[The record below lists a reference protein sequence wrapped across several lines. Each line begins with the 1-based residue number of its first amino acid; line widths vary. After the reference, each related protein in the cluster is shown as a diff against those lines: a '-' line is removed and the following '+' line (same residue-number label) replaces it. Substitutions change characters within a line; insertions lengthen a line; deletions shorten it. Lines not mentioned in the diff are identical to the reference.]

1 MKKGGQKSRNTGI
14 RMIKVLNVTANG
26 QEESCTLCTLYSYV
40 SCSLPFP
47 ITREL
52 AALVQQITGQDGRI
66 FERFYRPWNACVHTV
81 TFSVA
86 KFKAE
91 IIFHYNVSRC
101 SLGKCYISV
110 N

>member
-81 TFSVA
+81 TFFLQSSKQKLFFTTMFQGA
-86 KFKAE
+86 AYE
-91 IIFHYNVSRC
+91 NVTFQ
-101 SLGKCYISV
+101 
-110 N
+110 